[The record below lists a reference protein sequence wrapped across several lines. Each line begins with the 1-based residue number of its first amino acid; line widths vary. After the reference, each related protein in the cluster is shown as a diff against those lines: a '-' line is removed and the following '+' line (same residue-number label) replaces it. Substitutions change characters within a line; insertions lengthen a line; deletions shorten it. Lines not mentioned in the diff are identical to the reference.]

1 MRNKKKSM
9 KLIIVFVLGFSWCS
23 YGQTTIKDEVF
34 TFLKNDSK
42 DQVLQSKLLQE
53 PKQNEVYAALSSYVS
68 DSLNKNRVGAIQLIR
83 SAEKKV
89 KDPIFRKDQLAV
101 LFIALEKMPLKETK
115 ECITL
120 MCKYEKTAFTNDQI
134 DLIRDYLALPKIER
148 KQAVLLL
155 GFVGRA
161 DDADYLN
168 AMATLYPLKKEE
180 LYYVQLAQVRLKNAI
195 ASEEYLTKFK
205 ELSIDDNFVTNLLK
219 DAVYTRNMDLI
230 QSLLLNCL
238 SGELNCYSANNDA
251 TTKIPC
257 AYRILEALAPIIQ
270 GFPVKIDRTG
280 EIVGDPQAELEKA
293 KAWIQAHQNDFILI
307 DSNF

>member
-1 MRNKKKSM
+1 MKNM
-9 KLIIVFVLGFSWCS
+9 KLIIVLVLGFSCCCF
-23 YGQTTIKDEVF
+23 GQTTIKDEVY
-34 TFLKNDSK
+34 TFLKNGSK
-42 DQVLQSKLLQE
+42 DQTLLSKLIQE
-53 PKQNEVYAALSSYVS
+53 PKQNEVYAALSTYVS
-68 DSLNKNRVGAIQLIR
+68 DSLNKNRVGAIQLIKNV
-83 SAEKKV
+83 EKKV
-89 KDPIFRKDQLAV
+89 KDPIFRKEQLAV

-115 ECITL
+115 ECINL
-120 MCKYEKTAFTNDQI
+120 MCKYEKAAFTTDQI

-148 KQAVLLL
+148 KEAVLLL
-155 GFVGRA
+155 GFIGRT

-168 AMATLYPLKKEE
+168 AMATLYPLRKEE
-180 LYYVQLAQVRLKNAI
+180 LYYVQLAQVRLKNAK
-195 ASEEYLTKFK
+195 ATEEYLTKFK
-205 ELSIDDNFVTNLLK
+205 AMSIDDNFVTNLLK

-230 QSLLLNCL
+230 QSLLLSCL

-251 TTKIPC
+251 TAKIPC

-307 DSNF
+307 DTNF

>member
-1 MRNKKKSM
+1 M

-23 YGQTTIKDEVF
+23 FGQTTIKDEVY
-34 TFLKNDSK
+34 TFLKNGSK
-42 DQVLQSKLLQE
+42 DQTLQSKLLQE
-53 PKQNEVYAALSSYVS
+53 PKQNEVYEALSAYVS
-68 DSLNKNRVGAIQLIR
+68 DSLNKNRPGAIQLIKN
-83 SAEKKV
+83 AEKKV
-89 KDPIFRKDQLAV
+89 KDPIFRKEQLAV
-101 LFIALEKMPLKETK
+101 LFVALEKMPLKETK
-115 ECITL
+115 ECINL
-120 MCKYEKTAFTNDQI
+120 MCKYEKAAFTNDQI

-168 AMATLYPLKKEE
+168 AMATLYPLSKEE
-180 LYYVQLAQVRLKNAI
+180 NYYKQLAQVRLKNAK
-195 ASEEYLTKFK
+195 ATEEYLIKFK
-205 ELSIDDNFVTNLLK
+205 SMSIDDNFVTNLLK

-230 QSLLLNCL
+230 QSLLLSCL

-251 TTKIPC
+251 TAMIPC

-293 KAWIQAHQNDFILI
+293 KTWIQAHQNDFILI
-307 DSNF
+307 DTNF